1 MFSYSFFFFKINKFK
16 RRSVRLRE
24 FIFHFNY
31 IYYCWRKEWLIRLSK
46 VMRLLWNAMDD
57 HESWKT
63 ITHSKF

>member
-31 IYYCWRKEWLIRLSK
+31 IYIYLLEKGMANLSK
-46 VMRLLWNAMDD
+46 IMRLLWNAMDD
-57 HESWKT
+57 HESWK
-63 ITHSKF
+63 IIIHSKF